1 MLHHHN
7 FKKPVN
13 AIKFSPN
20 GKFIAVSHD
29 SHVQVWRT
37 PNHLIREFAP
47 FNLHR
52 TYTGHHEEVLSIEWS
67 PDSQCFITASRDMT
81 ARLFTLDPVEGF
93 KPKTFAGHRDA
104 VLNAYFSADCT
115 TVSRIV
121 LTTGSL
127 TNITRHRYTQ

>member
-7 FKKPVN
+7 FKKPVK
-13 AIKFSPN
+13 AISFSPN

-52 TYTGHHEEVLSIEWS
+52 TYTGHHDEVLSIAWS

-93 KPKTFAGHRDA
+93 RPKTFAGHRDA
-104 VLNAYFSADCT
+104 VLNAYFSSDCS
-115 TVSRIV
+115 TVS
-121 LTTGSL
+121 TFGCGDAFF
-127 TNITRHRYTQ
+127 H